1 MASPS
6 GALLGP
12 ASSAL
17 EGAPAAARRPR
28 RRAGAGRP
36 RPRRR
41 APAPRAPRAGT
52 RAGARA
58 GAPRPRRPPPP
69 WPPRLRAAPRVRW
82 SARLS
87 ERLQIASF
95 ESAQPTWKHA
105 LQAWRRSL
113 NCRLHLD
120 AARGKSGTHVCIGLG
135 RVGLGNAPHAGR
147 ALALQPLQV
156 GLAPRGRQRVR
167 VQRSADR
174 GRVGRAS
181 AGGPTGRPG
190 RACATFP
197 ERVAVRQSLA
207 GHAADC
213 NVKLLCM

>member
-52 RAGARA
+52 RAGA
-58 GAPRPRRPPPP
+58 PRPRRPPPP
-69 WPPRLRAAPRVRW
+69 RPPRLRAAPRVRW

-113 NCRLHLD
+113 DCRLHLD
-120 AARGKSGTHVCIGLG
+120 AARAQSGTHVCIGLG
-135 RVGLGNAPHAGR
+135 RVRLGGCATCRARPGAAAAP
-147 ALALQPLQV
+147 
-156 GLAPRGRQRVR
+156 
-167 VQRSADR
+167 
-174 GRVGRAS
+174 
-181 AGGPTGRPG
+181 GRP
-190 RACATFP
+190 RAARPPARPRAAQRLPRPRWPRLRRRPRRRTRPRLRDLPRESGCQAKPCRT
-197 ERVAVRQSLA
+197 
-207 GHAADC
+207 GHATDG
-213 NVKLLCM
+213 NVKPFLHVI